1 MMKIHH
7 IIYFAAYIIT
17 AVTVMSGILEIM
29 HATETYIELK
39 QHVSDDRFTVCIN
52 YIPDNSPS
60 YTTNI
65 EIGDTVI
72 GADNIPVSS
81 IYQMK
86 TEVFYKKHA
95 NDIVILQIRNNG
107 KIKHIPV
114 LLRPRK
120 SMWEMLFLIFFSFAS
135 MTILLFFYITFKG
148 EKRYAL
154 DMSICYFLI
163 TIAYVFSYVSFEKP
177 LLYVFLIM
185 SASFSPA
192 IPIYIGIKLLMRT
205 KRIFLR
211 IIPFIVSLVICIIW
225 LYAYIRLSI
234 NYTAQHHQ
242 QLSMIIQLTQLLIGL
257 MSIAA
262 IIFIVS
268 ISIKHIRENYEVYVP
283 IALLAIIAGYIP
295 YLMLYALPVAL
306 GKHEIISVDL
316 TLIFTLIPL
325 LGIVIYNN
333 FIYENYL

>member
-1 MMKIHH
+1 MMKNHN

-17 AVTVMSGILEIM
+17 AVIIMSGIFEIM
-29 HATETYIELK
+29 HSTETYIELK
-39 QHVSDDRFTVCIN
+39 QHVSEDKFTVCIN
-52 YIPDNSPS
+52 YIPDSSP
-60 YTTNI
+60 YYMTNI
-65 EIGDTVI
+65 EIGDTI
-72 GADNIPVSS
+72 IAADNIPVSS
-81 IYQMK
+81 LYQMK
-86 TEVFYKKHA
+86 TETFYKKHA
-95 NDIVILQIRNNG
+95 NDFVMLQIRNNG
-107 KIKHIPV
+107 DIKHIPF

-154 DMSICYFLI
+154 DMAICYFLI

-177 LLYVFLIM
+177 LFYIFLII

-192 IPIYIGIKLLMRT
+192 IPIYIGIKLLMKT

-211 IIPFIVSLVICIIW
+211 IIPFIASLSICLIW
-225 LYAYIRLSI
+225 LFAYMRLSI
-234 NYTAQHHQ
+234 FCTPQNHQ

-268 ISIKHIRENYEVYVP
+268 IAIKHIREKDEAYVP
-283 IALLAIIAGYIP
+283 IALLAIITGYIP

-306 GKHEIISVDL
+306 GKHEIISIDL

-333 FIYENYL
+333 FIYENH